1 MVINNPGNDQKTARG
16 VFAQLTFRRAIKL
29 AADAHP
35 KALITTRCTRPN
47 IGPPLRLCT
56 CMCKYIYTYILFL
69 NEEAMKNG
77 LPKF

>member
-1 MVINNPGNDQKTARG
+1 MKWSSTIPATTKKTARG

-29 AADAHP
+29 AAHP
-35 KALITTRCTRPN
+35 KALITTRYTRPN

-56 CMCKYIYTYILFL
+56 CMCKYTYILFL